1 MGEPITAKR
10 VYKAL
15 FTKEDGFNFHKF
27 FGLFALLN
35 FIYRFRFVGPS
46 DMNFKTTGLATPVCF
61 FMHAMLSASSLIF
74 KIPIKRIAEGSRIW
88 PEYRL
93 HSIIFAYRSL
103 ACLLVT
109 YLELKYGGET
119 RYYLNGLIVVG
130 TLLAADFGTWWV
142 GPAGRSS
149 TIQGLD
155 APPFMRYFFSVMQFH
170 ATAGC
175 LIGVR
180 RFSTQFFYVW
190 IIQFTAFLMTLRRK
204 NIAPHGPLVVTYG
217 VMLTAGFLVSTHD
230 HYTHGLW
237 LSVQTLAHVAAT
249 LRLGVRLN
257 KYVLWIGLAVLVHV
271 GRPYLAVVEG
281 EALGLRTAAW
291 LASTACVAVI
301 GKRKIDKDSAQAA
314 KADAKAL

>member
-170 ATAGC
+170 ATAGAKNRNPRTRSAPFPPPPLPHKTRLISAQTHVRALPGC

-190 IIQFTAFLMTLRRK
+190 IIREHA
-204 NIAPHGPLVVTYG
+204 
-217 VMLTAGFLVSTHD
+217 AGQHA
-230 HYTHGLW
+230 
-237 LSVQTLAHVAAT
+237 LAAAT
-249 LRLGVRLN
+249 
-257 KYVLWIGLAVLVHV
+257 A
-271 GRPYLAVVEG
+271 AAAAAATAAAAAAAA
-281 EALGLRTAAW
+281 ALGA
-291 LASTACVAVI
+291 
-301 GKRKIDKDSAQAA
+301 
-314 KADAKAL
+314 

>member
-1 MGEPITAKR
+1 
-10 VYKAL
+10 
-15 FTKEDGFNFHKF
+15 
-27 FGLFALLN
+27 
-35 FIYRFRFVGPS
+35 
-46 DMNFKTTGLATPVCF
+46 
-61 FMHAMLSASSLIF
+61 
-74 KIPIKRIAEGSRIW
+74 
-88 PEYRL
+88 
-93 HSIIFAYRSL
+93 
-103 ACLLVT
+103 
-109 YLELKYGGET
+109 
-119 RYYLNGLIVVG
+119 
-130 TLLAADFGTWWV
+130 
-142 GPAGRSS
+142 
-149 TIQGLD
+149 
-155 APPFMRYFFSVMQFH
+155 
-170 ATAGC
+170 
-175 LIGVR
+175 
-180 RFSTQFFYVW
+180 
-190 IIQFTAFLMTLRRK
+190 MTLRRK

>member
-170 ATAGC
+170 ATAGAKNRNPRTFC
-175 LIGVR
+175 T
-180 RFSTQFFYVW
+180 FSASASATQ
-190 IIQFTAFLMTLRRK
+190 
-204 NIAPHGPLVVTYG
+204 N
-217 VMLTAGFLVSTHD
+217 S
-230 HYTHGLW
+230 
-237 LSVQTLAHVAAT
+237 AHFCT
-249 LRLGVRLN
+249 NSR
-257 KYVLWIGLAVLVHV
+257 
-271 GRPYLAVVEG
+271 
-281 EALGLRTAAW
+281 
-291 LASTACVAVI
+291 ACVARLPHRRPSLLHPI
-301 GKRKIDKDSAQAA
+301 LLRLDHP
-314 KADAKAL
+314 